1 MRGTELPGL
10 KRKDPRWER
19 GLRGGERGFASSAPG
34 DRSSAKRW
42 RTGRPVAGQEQRCS
56 RARLGPVPT
65 AGTKWVGRLFRER
78 QARRNHDPGRSSGF
92 RFNRTT
98 TPSHPA
104 VRRDRSRSSEA
115 DWAVARWEAVPDYSG
130 GTATDL
136 HRLPYSSRAT
146 VAARDTR
153 TTWRANGPPCSD
165 THPTRPTQD
174 VNRGRLDCGTGSRGS
189 EPGVGKIVVF
199 SPRLPG
205 PPATPWIAR
214 LCASLPPRFGGRS
227 WIRGV
232 VSLDETRGPR
242 AGDLLGKGSG
252 TVSRC
257 ASSTAAWW
265 LRCAIARC
273 AVTQGMVGWECPGE
287 VRGGTQCGTRVPA
300 PGHVLGASTRHAA
313 GSDRL

>member
-1 MRGTELPGL
+1 VRRTELCGEPNCAGNRTVRGTELCGL
-10 KRKDPRWER
+10 KRPDPRWER

-42 RTGRPVAGQEQRCS
+42 RTGSPAAGQEQRCS
-56 RARLGPVPT
+56 RARLGPAPT

-153 TTWRANGPPCSD
+153 TTRRANGPPCSD

-174 VNRGRLDCGTGSRGS
+174 VNRGPLDCESGSRGS
-189 EPGVGKIVVF
+189 EPGLGKIEVF
-199 SPRLPG
+199 SPILGEPAGARL
-205 PPATPWIAR
+205 IAR
-214 LCASLPPRFGGRS
+214 PCASLPPRFGGPS

-242 AGDLLGKGSG
+242 A
-252 TVSRC
+252 
-257 ASSTAAWW
+257 AATCRERFWAPSADGPQA
-265 LRCAIARC
+265 LP
-273 AVTQGMVGWECPGE
+273 PG
-287 VRGGTQCGTRVPA
+287 GCDVPS
-300 PGHVLGASTRHAA
+300 PGAQ
-313 GSDRL
+313 